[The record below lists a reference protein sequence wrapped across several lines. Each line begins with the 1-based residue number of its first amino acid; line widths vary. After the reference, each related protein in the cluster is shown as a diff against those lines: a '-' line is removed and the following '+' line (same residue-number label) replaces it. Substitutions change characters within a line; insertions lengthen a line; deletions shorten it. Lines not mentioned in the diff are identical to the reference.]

1 MSLLRFGQALGQ
13 TLRGLPEN
21 QLVMG
26 GLGLMSANQPGQATP
41 VDQPGSFLKGM
52 LSANALRQ
60 NRLLQE
66 EKAKEKER
74 QEAQRVAANQFFQN
88 VANRPQMVAD
98 RNLALQM
105 QQQQELA
112 QMQTPFNAADMRATL
127 PADMQ
132 ARSIGDVGQQTA
144 IHTASPIDV
153 PPPVPTI
160 TEMAFASGV
169 PGIRNKAFESMM
181 KTPDLTAA
189 AKNAREIG
197 LTPGT
202 QEYNDYIRTATIGAN
217 QRFEPTSE
225 RLAAEDNFKIM
236 QGSRKGAQSA
246 IKTAS
251 DLRMVSDLLSDVEGG
266 PTAELSQKFNRFV
279 SSTFGL
285 GDDAMKEGVASAELA
300 KTLINKMTI
309 GNRSTADGGGMP
321 GQMSDRDL
329 QFLVEMIPQLTTSI
343 AGRELIAQAAEIV
356 AEAAQ
361 AQAIRVAEEYKR
373 TGGRISTEFVL
384 NEERIRGQHILT
396 SLERPMLDA
405 AIPSP
410 HLFDFNLNNGAEL
423 NSRKTKTNTVKF

>member
-1 MSLLRFGQALGQ
+1 MSLLRFFNAAGQ
-13 TLRGLPEN
+13 TFRGIGEN
-21 QLVMG
+21 PLVRG
-26 GLGLMSANQPGQATP
+26 SLGLMSANAPGQRTP

-66 EKAKEKER
+66 EQAKEKER
-74 QEAQRVAANQFFQN
+74 QEAQRVATQQFFHN

-98 RNLALQM
+98 RQNQI
-105 QQQQELA
+105 A
-112 QMQTPFNAADMRATL
+112 QMVAQRELTPFNAADMRATL

-132 ARSIGDVGQQTA
+132 ARSMGGVGQQTPIHSEPLPIPDA
-144 IHTASPIDV
+144 I
-153 PPPVPTI
+153 PTVAQMGL
-160 TEMAFASGV
+160 TSGV
-169 PGIRNKAFESMM
+169 PSIQNAMLQNIM
-181 KTPDLTAA
+181 ATPDLTSA

-246 IKTAS
+246 IKTAG

-410 HLFDFNLNNGAEL
+410 HLFDFNLNSGAEL
-423 NSRKTKTNTVKF
+423 NSRKTKTNTVEF